1 LTDFLVA
8 EQSVE
13 MLPERSASPGTGRAP
28 SFREVFETELDFV
41 WNCLR
46 RLGIPERDL
55 EDEALEVFLRVQ
67 GAFADYDA
75 TRSIRPWIAGFAYR
89 VACEYRRRPRHRFE
103 RMGTEIDA
111 PETSA
116 SPEQSAAEGEERAMV
131 TAALDRVETDRR
143 AVLVL
148 HDVYG
153 YTMPEI
159 AVNCDIP
166 LNTAYS
172 RLRLARAEFAQAI
185 RRLGWRNEP

>member
-1 LTDFLVA
+1 MDFRTPG
-8 EQSVE
+8 QSTE
-13 MLPERSASPGTGRAP
+13 MQPERSASSGPAQGP
-28 SFREVFETELDFV
+28 SFREVFEAELDFV

-67 GAFADYDA
+67 NALGDYDA

-103 RMGTEIDA
+103 RMGSEIDA
-111 PETSA
+111 PATSA
-116 SPEQSAAEGEERAMV
+116 SPEQCAEQSEERVMV
-131 TAALDRVETDRR
+131 AAALDRVDGLRR

-148 HDVYG
+148 HDVHG
-153 YTMPEI
+153 YSIPEV
-159 AVNCDIP
+159 AANCDIP

-172 RLRLARAEFAQAI
+172 RLRLARAEFAQAL

>member
-1 LTDFLVA
+1 M
-8 EQSVE
+8 E
-13 MLPERSASPGTGRAP
+13 MQPERGLPPAAPAAP
-28 SFREVFETELDFV
+28 SFREVFERELDFV

-67 GAFADYDA
+67 GALHEYDP
-75 TRSIRPWIAGFAYR
+75 TRNIRPWLSGFAYR

-103 RMGTEIDA
+103 RMEPEIDRMA
-111 PETSA
+111 PDLDVLQTSA
-116 SPEQSAAEGEERAMV
+116 TPEQSVVQGEERAMV
-131 TAALDRVETDRR
+131 VAALDRLGEDRR

-153 YTMPEI
+153 HSMPEV
-159 AVNCDIP
+159 AATCDIP

-172 RLRLARAEFAQAI
+172 RLRLARADFAQAM

>member
-1 LTDFLVA
+1 MA
-8 EQSVE
+8 MQ
-13 MLPERSASPGTGRAP
+13 PQRASSSGPAPGM
-28 SFREVFETELDFV
+28 SFRDLFDRELDFV

-67 GAFADYDA
+67 NALGEYDVA
-75 TRSIRPWIAGFAYR
+75 RSIRPWLAGFTYR

-103 RMGTEIDA
+103 RVEADVDTEE
-111 PETSA
+111 PSA
-116 SPEQSAAEGEERAMV
+116 SPEAHAAESEERAMV
-131 TAALDRVETDRR
+131 TAALDRLDLHRR

-153 YTMPEI
+153 YTIPEV
-159 AVNCDIP
+159 AANCEIP

-172 RLRLARAEFAQAI
+172 RLRLARAEFAQALQ
-185 RRLGWRNEP
+185 RLGWRHER